1 MLYRLHL
8 YELIVPIK
16 KYNNYPTMHV
26 RLKTKNPANVGFEN
40 FEKLCSSGHKMAT
53 QEKHLDHIDMI
64 NTLRDYGLSHLQGGA
79 ERVGFEP
86 TLRYKRKHAFQA
98 CAFSH
103 SATSPKFICIY
114 NSKTMKGSILIIK
127 LLFFLSIILTC

>member
-1 MLYRLHL
+1 M
-8 YELIVPIK
+8 
-16 KYNNYPTMHV
+16 
-26 RLKTKNPANVGFEN
+26 GFEN

-64 NTLRDYGLSHLQGGA
+64 NTLRDYGVSSPQTGA

-103 SATSPKFICIY
+103 SATSPKFFY
-114 NSKTMKGSILIIK
+114 LSNSET
-127 LLFFLSIILTC
+127 